1 MSLYNIPNMTGVIL
15 DDHIHLGEY
24 LGAGAFGAVYHAVDV
39 RTPPHKRLM
48 YAVKCLQADSDTM
61 DAPLEFILQYK
72 VSRHSNI
79 VGLHFLFQQGSYLFA
94 VMDFCAGNDL
104 HTAIKRGAFL
114 DDDKRIQSTFLQIL
128 DAVSYCH
135 NLGVYHRD
143 LKPEN
148 ILCSEDGSK
157 VFLADFGLS
166 TDKGLSD
173 DFMCGT
179 LAYMSPEVIDEYD
192 IYERYSS
199 RHNDIWALGIIFVNL
214 VTGHRPWK
222 RAKSSDSQFR
232 AYCDSPEEYFLNEFA
247 ISSGSHNIVN
257 SMLAIE
263 PLGRLSLRTVR
274 NLVANVD
281 TFFPSATFVEIPIV
295 ETRTVVAEVEVKPYE
310 DPEDA
315 LSPPMD
321 RALGHLPSSS
331 IGLSSTCESACSS
344 PGNRIVSPSGRP
356 PLAVTNSIRV
366 SSLGQE
372 HRRGPPP
379 LPPRRSPHRIAA
391 APVLP
396 VVIKPANIVRGQGH
410 PMGIPPP
417 LPPRPSP
424 RGIAAPPSPAVVNSV
439 RVSKIAQGSPPPL
452 PPRRSPHGTAMIL
465 PPLAVIN
472 PTRVPTIVL
481 GQGHPMDPLPS
492 PRQLSSSPFGVA
504 PRYPPR
510 SRCKGDRSL

>member
-1 MSLYNIPNMTGVIL
+1 MTGVIL

-39 RTPPHKRLM
+39 TTPPHKRLM

-61 DAPLEFILQYK
+61 DAPLEFIFQYR

-79 VGLHFLFQQGSYLFA
+79 IGLHFLFQQGSYLFA

-104 HTAIKRGAFL
+104 HTTIKRGAFL

-135 NLGVYHRD
+135 DLGVYHRD

-179 LAYMSPEVIDEYD
+179 PAYMSPEVIDEYD

-232 AYCDSPEEYFLNEFA
+232 AYCVDPEEYFLNEFA
-247 ISSGSHNIVN
+247 ISSGSHEILN

-263 PLGRLSLRTVR
+263 PLGRSSLRTIR

-295 ETRTVVAEVEVKPYE
+295 ETWTVVTEVEVKPYE

-315 LSPPMD
+315 LPLPMD
-321 RALGHLPSSS
+321 RTLGALPSPLT
-331 IGLSSTCESACSS
+331 IELSLTSESARSS
-344 PGNRIVSPSGRP
+344 PGSRIIKPSRRP
-356 PLAVTNSIRV
+356 SLAVTNSIRV
-366 SSLGQE
+366 SSLSHE
-372 HRRGPPP
+372 HRRGPPPP
-379 LPPRRSPHRIAA
+379 LPPRRSPHWIVA

-396 VVIKPANIVRGQGH
+396 EVIKPANIVRGQGH
-410 PMGIPPP
+410 PMGTPPP

-424 RGIAAPPSPAVVNSV
+424 RSVAAPPPPAVINSV
-439 RVSKIAQGSPPPL
+439 RVSKIVLGSPPPL
-452 PPRRSPHGTAMIL
+452 PPRRSPHGIVAMIP

-472 PTRVPTIVL
+472 PTRIPTIDL
-481 GQGHPMDPLPS
+481 GQGHPMGPLPS
-492 PRQLSSSPFGVA
+492 PRQLSSSPLGVA

-510 SRCKGDRSL
+510 SRCKGDHSL